1 MSNLASYHITHP
13 KEFHNLELHCE
24 MVSKVLSYAHLM
36 IPLQHLV
43 VAVDGL
49 AHNQL
54 VEHGVQIGHRI
65 DLLDLEA

>member
-1 MSNLASYHITHP
+1 MRRFTQGRRVRMARDARGYV
-13 KEFHNLELHCE
+13 C
-24 MVSKVLSYAHLM
+24 VGGCYARGLR
-36 IPLQHLV
+36 V

-65 DLLDLEA
+65 DLLDLEV

>member
-1 MSNLASYHITHP
+1 
-13 KEFHNLELHCE
+13 

-49 AHNQL
+49 THNQL

-65 DLLDLEA
+65 DLLDLEV